1 MDETVVAAL
10 AQSGSKGSLPSLV
23 IVRDDL
29 GKIAMQSGDVQ
40 VQVGEGRQTLALRQV
55 RELFTGERRAPDL
68 SQGPTPALE
77 PFFMLLEY
85 TVLRFCEA
93 DGRDPTD
100 QDMAAIYAS
109 LRRRPDSNG
118 GKLHGYL
125 RAAAR
130 LYLSVRDVSQ
140 AEYEAVF
147 NRLAKSART
156 FSVPPISRNYV
167 ATLRQTFAGMS
178 DR

>member
-1 MDETVVAAL
+1 
-10 AQSGSKGSLPSLV
+10 
-23 IVRDDL
+23 
-29 GKIAMQSGDVQ
+29 
-40 VQVGEGRQTLALRQV
+40 
-55 RELFTGERRAPDL
+55 
-68 SQGPTPALE
+68 
-77 PFFMLLEY
+77 MLLEY